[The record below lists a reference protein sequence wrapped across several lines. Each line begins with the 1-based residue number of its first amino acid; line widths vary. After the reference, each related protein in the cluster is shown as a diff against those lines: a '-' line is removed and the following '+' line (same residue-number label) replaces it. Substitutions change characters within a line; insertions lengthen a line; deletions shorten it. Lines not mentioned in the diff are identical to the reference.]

1 MVKKIKESKSL
12 KLVVQGS
19 PLVVIAIGTFLHKP
33 PLGLNFSMLMI
44 LLWIQVFFISEYF
57 FTSS

>member
-1 MVKKIKESKSL
+1 MLKKIKRRKGL

-19 PLVVIAIGTFLHKP
+19 PLVAIAHGTILHKP
-33 PLGLNFSMLMI
+33 PLGLNFLMLMI
-44 LLWIQVFFISEYF
+44 FLWIQVFSISEYF